1 VAVTA
6 WHSSWRSSW
15 CGQGEQEGRAS
26 LPTAEISSPISCLPN
41 NTSGCGLYEAE
52 SSSPK
57 SVLVSRVC
65 APQNLPMQVCSSWD
79 CLSLHPGHCLGKVV
93 SSTPPDP
100 LQIGDKGGCRRG
112 LLLRGTEALT
122 HQPDSTCREVCCP
135 PGALLRDITRTLPA
149 PVHPSGCSPLQQ

>member
-1 VAVTA
+1 MAVTA

-52 SSSPK
+52 SSCPK
-57 SVLVSRVC
+57 SMQLSKVC
-65 APQNLPMQVCSSWD
+65 TPQNVPMQVCSSWK

-100 LQIGDKGGCRRG
+100 LQINREKGGCRRG
-112 LLLRGTEALT
+112 LLLRATEALSQT
-122 HQPDSTCREVCCP
+122 LPVGKCA
-135 PGALLRDITRTLPA
+135 ALLGPCSGTSPGHSLLRFTPLAVLPY
-149 PVHPSGCSPLQQ
+149 